1 MTRLECRVYRRVH
14 AEPVLSH
21 LQLVKVWQG
30 GDVPILAPA
39 ASVQVDLR
47 SGGRVHEDDVRG
59 VLICIYLC
67 VCVCIYI
74 YTYIYIYIYIY
85 VYMYIYTYI
94 YIGRGAER
102 LHALAHHLHQP
113 PGHLPRRPRRQ
124 AGAGA
129 GACVDTPRAA

>member
-14 AEPVLSH
+14 AEPVLSD

-30 GDVPILAPA
+30 GDVPILSAA

-67 VCVCIYI
+67 IYI
-74 YTYIYIYIYIY
+74 SISI
-85 VYMYIYTYI
+85 
-94 YIGRGAER
+94 
-102 LHALAHHLHQP
+102 
-113 PGHLPRRPRRQ
+113 
-124 AGAGA
+124 
-129 GACVDTPRAA
+129 

>member
-67 VCVCIYI
+67 VCV
-74 YTYIYIYIYIY
+74 YIYIYIYICVLNKQY
-85 VYMYIYTYI
+85 WNIQMYSNTFKLIQTYLNI
-94 YIGRGAER
+94 
-102 LHALAHHLHQP
+102 
-113 PGHLPRRPRRQ
+113 
-124 AGAGA
+124 
-129 GACVDTPRAA
+129 